1 MFAKTSFCFV
11 FDVTFLNNIVF
22 RLIVPNNTMFLY
34 LFQVITCLDF
44 EHLIDFRLK
53 KTRDGSKDQ
62 TEPEVST
69 IEEILEKSTNNV
81 LEILTGSRSQAI
93 RYF

>member
-1 MFAKTSFCFV
+1 MFN
-11 FDVTFLNNIVF
+11 VTFLINNVKIVLCPII
-22 RLIVPNNTMFLY
+22 RFLY

-44 EHLIDFRLK
+44 EHLIDFRLRNTK
-53 KTRDGSKDQ
+53 DGSKDQ
-62 TEPEVST
+62 TEPEVNT

>member
-1 MFAKTSFCFV
+1 MFN
-11 FDVTFLNNIVF
+11 VTFLNNNVC
-22 RLIVPNNTMFLY
+22 RLFVPNNICFLY

-44 EHLIDFRLK
+44 EHLIDFRLRNTK
-53 KTRDGSKDQ
+53 DGSKDQ
-62 TEPEVST
+62 TEPEVNT